1 MEVLI
6 DPLQVPVVQ
15 ENKGGKADKADKG
28 GKGKQEE
35 YKIQSPKRFTL

>member
-1 MEVLI
+1 MV

-15 ENKGGKADKADKG
+15 ENKGGKADKG